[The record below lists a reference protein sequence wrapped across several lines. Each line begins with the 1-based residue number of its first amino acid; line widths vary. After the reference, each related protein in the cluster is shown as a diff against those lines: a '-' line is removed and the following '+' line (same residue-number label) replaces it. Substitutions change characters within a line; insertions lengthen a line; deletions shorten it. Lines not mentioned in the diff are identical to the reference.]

1 MPLVPINGHDMYYEI
16 HGPDAPGGAADGE
29 PGLALCMGGWGTYC
43 HGGQRHLAR
52 GLTDRYRVLII
63 DYRGIGESTDDP
75 AEPPTMALHAA
86 DVIGLLD
93 HLRWSRVHF
102 VGLVGMGA
110 CIAQEVA
117 IARPDLVRS
126 MVNMGAWASVDPFLY
141 GQLEM
146 FRDIHRDSGFPAFQK
161 HVCLM
166 SFLPDYYNANR
177 EKLLGPQGPWSELN
191 GRYPAHERL
200 VAACLGHDVAARLG
214 QIRVP
219 TLVIHSGQDQVTGP
233 RTTLPLEHG
242 IPGAEGVLMSDVAHV
257 VAGREQKAAFAQLLL
272 GFLGRH

>member
-1 MPLVPINGHDMYYEI
+1 MPIVQVNGHDMYYEI
-16 HGPDAPGGAADGE
+16 HGPADGHGD
-29 PGLALCMGGWGTYC
+29 PVICMGGWGTYC
-43 HGGQRHLAR
+43 HGGERHLAR

-63 DYRGIGESTDDP
+63 DYRGIGQSTDDP
-75 AEPPTMALHAA
+75 QRAPTMALHAA
-86 DVIGLLD
+86 DVIALLD
-93 HLRWSRVHF
+93 HLGWSRVHF

-117 IARPDLVRS
+117 ILRPDLVRS
-126 MVNMGAWASVDPFLY
+126 MVNMGAWAGVDAFLQ
-141 GQLEM
+141 GQLEL
-146 FRDIHRDSGFPAFQK
+146 FRDIHRDSGFLTFQK

-177 EKLLGPQGPWSELN
+177 ERLLGPQGPWSELD

-200 VAACLGHDVAARLG
+200 VAACLAHDVSARLG
-214 QIRVP
+214 RIRVP

-233 RTTLPLEHG
+233 RTTLPLEQG

-257 VAGREQKAAFAQLLL
+257 VAGREQKAAFASLLL
-272 GFLGRH
+272 DFLGRH